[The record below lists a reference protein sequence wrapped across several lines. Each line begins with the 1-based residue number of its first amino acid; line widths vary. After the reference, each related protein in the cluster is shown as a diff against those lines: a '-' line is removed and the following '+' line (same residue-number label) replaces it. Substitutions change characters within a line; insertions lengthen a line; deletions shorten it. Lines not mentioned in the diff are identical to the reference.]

1 MHLALNFQRVDPAR
15 GGAETYVADLCRNL
29 VQAGH
34 RVDLYAESW
43 AEGALP
49 PQVNTIPVR
58 APGNSRLVRLLSFAR
73 NSEKALRQASH
84 DCSIG
89 FVNTWY
95 HDVII
100 PQGGV
105 QSGSLAANSQRFSP
119 LVQPLYR
126 AAKKLNPK
134 HWVHRLIEHKQYD
147 PRRQPRVVAVSN
159 MVRRDLE
166 KYHGVPLHRIYVVP
180 NAIDPRRLEVPQPG
194 ALRCAFRNR
203 LGLEPGHLV
212 GLFAGHNFALKGLKP
227 LLEALA
233 VRRHKNHAGRPIHLV
248 VCGGGDTVAYG
259 RLARR
264 LGLGDTVHFMGFYPN
279 VEDCYWSSDFFVQPT
294 YYDPCSLV
302 VMEALACG
310 LPVITTA
317 QNGASELLENGREG
331 YVVPAPGARDQLIA
345 ALEHMTDDA
354 ARRAMSAKAL
364 RPRSLSNVRPARR
377 AAGRNLRGSRRGQV
391 EARASFPRAESPF
404 DRAPFRSIAPIMAID
419 RYLIVRTTGS
429 SSKQGVQIDA
439 SGSTRRR

>member
-1 MHLALNFQRVDPAR
+1 MHLALNFQRVDPSR

-43 AEGALP
+43 ADGALH
-49 PQVNTIPVR
+49 PQVNAIPVG
-58 APGNSRLVRLLSFAR
+58 AAGKSRLERLLSFAR

-89 FVNTWY
+89 FVNTWA

-105 QSGSLAANSQRFSP
+105 QAGSLAANAQRFSP
-119 LVQPLYR
+119 FFQPLYR
-126 AAKKLNPK
+126 AAKKINPK
-134 HWVHRLIEHKQYD
+134 HWVHRLIEHRQYD
-147 PRRQPRVVAVSN
+147 PRRQPRVIAVSN
-159 MVRRDLE
+159 LVKRHLE
-166 KYHGVPLHRIYVVP
+166 LYHRVPLHRIYVVP
-180 NAIDPRRLEVPQPG
+180 NAIDTRRLEVSQPS

-203 LGLEPGHLV
+203 LGLEPGHTV

-227 LLEALA
+227 LFEALA
-233 VRRHKNHAGRPIHLV
+233 QRRRQNHAGRPIHLL
-248 VCGGGDTVAYG
+248 VCGGGDTDSYA
-259 RLARR
+259 RLART
-264 LGLGDTVHFMGFYPN
+264 LGLSDTVHFLGFYPN

-317 QNGASELLENGREG
+317 QNGASELLKNGREG
-331 YVVPAPGARDQLIA
+331 YVLSSPGARDELIS
-345 ALEHMTDDA
+345 ALDKMTDDL

-364 RPRSLSNVRPARR
+364 ALGSYQTFELHVSRLTAIFEEVSAAKSRRVPHSRAQKAHATAPHFDRPR
-377 AAGRNLRGSRRGQV
+377 
-391 EARASFPRAESPF
+391 
-404 DRAPFRSIAPIMAID
+404 RSW
-419 RYLIVRTTGS
+419 R
-429 SSKQGVQIDA
+429 
-439 SGSTRRR
+439 

>member
-43 AEGALP
+43 ADGALP
-49 PQVNTIPVR
+49 PQVNAIPIS
-58 APGNSRLVRLLSFAR
+58 APGNNRLERILSFAR
-73 NSEKALRQASH
+73 HSENAIRQASH

-89 FVNTWY
+89 FVNTWF

-105 QSGSLAANSQRFSP
+105 QGGSLAANSQRFPS
-119 LVQPLYR
+119 LVRPLYL
-126 AAKKLNPK
+126 AAKKVNPK
-134 HWVHRLIEHKQYD
+134 YWVHRLIEGKQYE
-147 PRRQPRVVAVSN
+147 RGRQQRVIAVS
-159 MVRRDLE
+159 DLVKRHLE
-166 KYHGVPLHRIYVVP
+166 QFHHVPLHRIYVVP
-180 NAIDPRRLEVPQPG
+180 NAIDPRRLQVSQPG
-194 ALRCAFRNR
+194 AVRCAFRNR
-203 LGLEPGHLV
+203 MGLEPGHLV

-233 VRRHKNHAGRPIHLV
+233 ERRRQYPSRRPIHLL
-248 VCGGGDTVAYG
+248 VCGGGAGVYD

-264 LGLGDTVHFMGFYPN
+264 LGIGESVHFMGYYPT

-317 QNGASELLENGREG
+317 QNGASELLSNGREG
-331 YVVPAPGARDQLIA
+331 FVLSEPGARGELIA
-345 ALEHMTDDA
+345 ALNHMTHDA
-354 ARRAMSAKAL
+354 ARRAMSAQASAL
-364 RPRSLSNVRPARR
+364 GRYQTFDVHVARLIAIFEEVAAAKSRR
-377 AAGRNLRGSRRGQV
+377 APHSRVQKAHQTAPHFGRSRRS
-391 EARASFPRAESPF
+391 R
-404 DRAPFRSIAPIMAID
+404 
-419 RYLIVRTTGS
+419 RYEG
-429 SSKQGVQIDA
+429 
-439 SGSTRRR
+439 

>member
-29 VQAGH
+29 VGAGH

-43 AEGALP
+43 ADGALA
-49 PQVNTIPVR
+49 PQVNAIPV
-58 APGNSRLVRLLSFAR
+58 AAAGKNRLERLLSFAR
-73 NSEKALRQASH
+73 NSEKAIRLANQ

-89 FVNTWY
+89 FVNTWF

-105 QSGSLAANSQRFSP
+105 QAGSLAANARRFSP
-119 LVQPLYR
+119 LFQPFYR

-134 HWVHRLIEHKQYD
+134 HWVHRLIEHRQYD
-147 PRRQPRVVAVSN
+147 PRRQPRVIAVSN
-159 MVRRDLE
+159 MVKRHLE
-166 KYHGVPLHRIYVVP
+166 QYHRVPPHRIYVVP
-180 NAIDPRRLEVPQPG
+180 NAIDPRRLEVSQPG

-203 LGLEPGHLV
+203 LGLEPGDLV

-233 VRRHKNHAGRPIHLV
+233 LRRRHNHAGRPIHLL
-248 VCGGGDTVAYG
+248 VCGGGDVALYG
-259 RLARR
+259 RMARQ
-264 LGLGDTVHFMGFYPN
+264 LGLGESVHFLGFHPK
-279 VEDCYWSSDFFVQPT
+279 VEECYWSSDFFVQPT

-310 LPVITTA
+310 LPVISTA

-331 YVVPAPGARDQLIA
+331 YVVSSPGASDELIA
-345 ALEHMTDDA
+345 ALDHMTNDA
-354 ARRAMSAKAL
+354 ARRAMSAKARAL
-364 RPRSLSNVRPARR
+364 GRYQTFDLHAARLVAIFEEV
-377 AAGRNLRGSRRGQV
+377 AAARSRRV
-391 EARASFPRAESPF
+391 PHSRAQKAHQSAPHF
-404 DRAPFRSIAPIMAID
+404 DRSRRS
-419 RYLIVRTTGS
+419 
-429 SSKQGVQIDA
+429 
-439 SGSTRRR
+439 RR